1 VVVGLTFPEADV
13 LQTLFQPRSVLI
25 IGVSAAASNFAAII
39 ASNLMRYRFNGE
51 IFLLGRQPGLLY
63 GHRIRTNFDDLPDGI
78 DVAVILTPAS
88 TVPEMLERCGRKG
101 IKHAIVQSGGF
112 RELGE
117 KGASLEEKL
126 QEVAERHDIKFV
138 GPNCLGVVVPR
149 SGFAP
154 IFVPVG
160 VYPPGEVSVAA
171 QSGGVGMA
179 YLYLMASEH
188 IGLARFASMGNKMSL
203 DEADYVR
210 SFAADPE
217 TKVIALYLE
226 SIGRGRALYDAIR
239 ECRKPVLVQKSN
251 RTPLGQKIAFSHTAA
266 MAQDDAVLTAA
277 LTQAGA
283 VRVGTTRDMIAH
295 LKACTLPPM
304 RGKRVALISR
314 SGGHAVIAADVAAD
328 HGLEL
333 PEFPPDFLS
342 TISGSY
348 ATSIIRRGNPLDLGD
363 LFDFDVYANIMDR
376 AAALDSIDAVVF
388 IHEYFSEFGAEQSR
402 RLVPKADE
410 VAKRHQKPVA
420 LVLFA
425 DEAEIGRVKEMFS
438 MPFFT
443 SIEDT
448 FHALSS
454 KWQLDT
460 RPAPDPSPPRP
471 LLGDSVAGLR
481 KLVARGERV
490 VLGDG
495 ASLLAE
501 AGLTVPQQRLVRS
514 VADLPADAP
523 LPAVAKVVSRSV
535 VHKTEAKGVALGLAD
550 RAALEAAV
558 ADLAGRF
565 GPFRDDEGVLVQKM
579 APAGVEFIVGA
590 VRDPTFGPLVMVGL
604 GGIFVEVLRD
614 TVMCLAPVT
623 MEEALGMC
631 RQLRAARIFDG
642 VRGGAPLDVEAL
654 ARIIWTVSY
663 LMAEVG
669 EIREVDLNPCLVHE
683 KGQGATVV
691 DFRMALGNA

>member
-1 VVVGLTFPEADV
+1 V
-13 LQTLFQPRSVLI
+13 LEPLFAPRSVLI

-63 GHRIRTNFDDLPDGI
+63 GHRIRTSFDELPDGI

-88 TVPEMLERCGRKG
+88 IVPEMLERCGRKG
-101 IKHAIVQSGGF
+101 IRHAIIQSGGF

-126 QEVAERHDIKFV
+126 QEVAERHGIRFV

-210 SFAADPE
+210 SFTADPD
-217 TKVIALYLE
+217 TKVVALYLE
-226 SIGRGRALYDAIR
+226 SVGRGRALFDAIR
-239 ECRKPVLVQKSN
+239 ECHKPVLVQKSN
-251 RTPLGQKIAFSHTAA
+251 RTALGQRIAFSHTAA
-266 MAQDDAVLTAA
+266 LAQDDAVLSAA
-277 LTQAGA
+277 LAQAGA
-283 VRVGTTRDMIAH
+283 VRVRTTRDMIAH

-304 RGKRVALISR
+304 RGRRVALISR
-314 SGGHAVIAADVAAD
+314 SGGHAVVAADVAAD
-328 HGLEL
+328 VGLEL

-348 ATSIIRRGNPLDLGD
+348 ATSVIRRGNPLDLGD
-363 LFDFDVYANIMDR
+363 LFDFDVYANIMER

-402 RLVPKADE
+402 KLVPKAAE
-410 VAKRHQKPVA
+410 VAQRHQKPVA

-425 DEAEIGRVKEMFS
+425 DEAEIGRVKELYT

-448 FHALSS
+448 FHALGS
-454 KWQLDT
+454 KSQLDT
-460 RPAPDPSPPRP
+460 RPAPELNPPRP
-471 LLGDSVAGLR
+471 PLGTAVADLR
-481 KLVARGERV
+481 RALARGERV
-490 VLGDG
+490 VLGD
-495 ASLLAE
+495 AAPLLAQ
-501 AGLTVPQQRLVRS
+501 AGLTVPAAVLVRTP
-514 VADLPADAP
+514 ADLPADVP
-523 LPAVAKVVSRSV
+523 LPAVAKVISRSV

-550 RAALEAAV
+550 RGQLEAAV

-565 GPFRDDEGVLVQKM
+565 GPFGESEGVLVQQM
-579 APAGVEFIVGA
+579 APPGVEVIVGA

-604 GGIFVEVLRD
+604 GGILVEVLRD
-614 TVMCLAPVT
+614 TVMRLAPVT
-623 MEEALGMC
+623 MDEALGMC

-642 VRGGAPLDVEAL
+642 VRGAPPADVEAL
-654 ARIIWTVSY
+654 ARIVWTVSH
-663 LMAEVG
+663 LVAEVP
-669 EIREVDLNPCLVHE
+669 EIREVDLNPCLVHAR
-683 KGQGATVV
+683 GQGATVV
-691 DFRMALGNA
+691 DLRMALGPA

>member
-1 VVVGLTFPEADV
+1 MLES
-13 LQTLFQPRSVLI
+13 LFAPRNVLI

-39 ASNLMRYRFNGE
+39 ARNLMRYQFGGE
-51 IFLLGRQPGLLY
+51 MFLLGRQPGLLF
-63 GHRIRTNFDDLPDGI
+63 GHRIRTSFDELPDNI

-88 TVPEMLERCGRKG
+88 IVPEMLERCGRKG
-101 IKHAIVQSGGF
+101 IRRAIIQSGGF

-126 QEVAERHDIKFV
+126 QEVAERHEIKFV

-154 IFVPVG
+154 IFVPLGG

-188 IGLARFASMGNKMSL
+188 IGLARFASMGNKLSL

-210 SFAADPE
+210 SFDADPE

-226 SIGRGRALYDAIR
+226 SIGRGRALFDAIR
-239 ECRKPVLVQKSN
+239 ASRKPVLVQKSN
-251 RTPLGQKIAFSHTAA
+251 RTALGQKIAFSHTAA
-266 MAQDDAVLTAA
+266 LAQDDAVLSAA
-277 LTQAGA
+277 LAQAGA
-283 VRVGTTRDMIAH
+283 VRVATERDMIAH
-295 LKACTLPPM
+295 IKACTLPPM
-304 RGKRVALISR
+304 RGRRVALISR

-333 PEFPPDFLS
+333 PEFPPDFLG

-348 ATSIIRRGNPLDLGD
+348 ATSVIRRGNPLDLGD

-388 IHEYFSEFGAEQSR
+388 IHEYFSDFGAEQSR
-402 RLVPKADE
+402 KLVPKAQE
-410 VAKRHQKPVA
+410 VSQRHQKPVA

-425 DEAEIGRVKEMFS
+425 DEAEIARVKELYT

-454 KWQLDT
+454 KWRLDT

-471 LLGDSVAGLR
+471 PLGGTVAALR
-481 KLVARGERV
+481 KLVARGDRV
-490 VLGDG
+490 VLVDG

-501 AGLTVPQQRLVRS
+501 AGLTVPRQQLVRS
-514 VADLPADAP
+514 VAALPADVP
-523 LPAVAKVVSRSV
+523 LPAVAKVVSKSV
-535 VHKTEAKGVALGLAD
+535 VHKTEAQGVALGLAD

-558 ADLAGRF
+558 ADFVGRF
-565 GPFRDDEGVLVQKM
+565 GPFRDDEGVLVQQM
-579 APAGVEFIVGA
+579 APPGVEVIVGA

-604 GGIFVEVLRD
+604 GGVLVEVLRD
-614 TVMCLAPVT
+614 TVLRLAPVT
-623 MEEALGMC
+623 LEEAAGMC
-631 RQLRAARIFDG
+631 RQLRASRIFEG
-642 VRGGAPLDVEAL
+642 VRGAPPADVDAL
-654 ARIIWTVSY
+654 ARIVWTISH
-663 LMAEVG
+663 LIAELP
-669 EIREVDLNPCLVHE
+669 EIREIDLNPCLVHE
-683 KGQGATVV
+683 RGHGATVV
-691 DFRMALGNA
+691 DFRMALGPA

>member
-1 VVVGLTFPEADV
+1 MLHLPGGHV
-13 LQTLFQPRSVLI
+13 LESLFAPRSVLI

-63 GHRIRTNFDDLPDGI
+63 GHRIRTSFDDLPDDI

-88 TVPEMLERCGRKG
+88 IVPDMLDRCGRKG
-101 IKHAIVQSGGF
+101 IRHAIIQSGGF
-112 RELGE
+112 RELGD

-126 QEVAERHDIKFV
+126 HEVATRHGIRFV

-154 IFVPVG
+154 IFLPLG
-160 VYPPGEVSVAA
+160 VVYRSGGVSVAA

-188 IGLARFASMGNKMSL
+188 IGLARFASMGNKLSL

-210 SFAADPE
+210 AFTEDPD

-226 SIGRGRALYDAIR
+226 SVGRGRTLYDAIR
-239 ECRKPVLVQKSN
+239 DCPKPVIVQKSN

-266 MAQDDAVLTAA
+266 LAQDDAVLSAA
-277 LTQAGA
+277 LAQAGA
-283 VRVGTTRDMIAH
+283 VRVSTTRDMIAH
-295 LKACTLPPM
+295 IKACTLPPM
-304 RGKRVALISR
+304 KGRRVALISR
-314 SGGHAVIAADVAAD
+314 SGGHAVIAADAAAD
-328 HGLEL
+328 AGLEL

-348 ATSIIRRGNPLDLGD
+348 ATSVIRRGNPLDLGD
-363 LFDFDVYANIMDR
+363 LFDFDVYANIMER
-376 AAALDSIDAVVF
+376 AAALDTVDAVVF

-402 RLVPKADE
+402 KLVPKADE
-410 VAKRHQKPVA
+410 VARRYQKPVA

-425 DEAEIGRVKEMFS
+425 DEAEIGRVKELHPL
-438 MPFFT
+438 PFFT

-454 KWQLDT
+454 KWRLDT
-460 RPAPDPSPPRP
+460 RPAPELDAPRP
-471 LLGDSVAGLR
+471 PLDGAVAALR
-481 KLVARGERV
+481 KLIARGDRV

-495 ASLLAE
+495 ASLLAQ
-501 AGLTVPQQRLVRS
+501 AGLTVPRAALVRTA
-514 VADLPADAP
+514 ADLPADLP
-523 LPAVAKVVSRSV
+523 LPAVAKVLSRSV
-535 VHKTEAKGVALGLAD
+535 VHKTEAKGVVLGLGD
-550 RAALEAAV
+550 RGALEAAV

-565 GPFRDDEGVLVQKM
+565 GPFGEGEGVLVQQM
-579 APAGVEFIVGA
+579 APAGTEVIVGA
-590 VRDPTFGPLVMVGL
+590 VRDPTFGPLVMVGF

-614 TVMCLAPVT
+614 TVMRLAPVT
-623 MEEALGMC
+623 LAEALTMC

-642 VRGGAPLDVEAL
+642 VRGQPPADTEAL
-654 ARIIWTVSY
+654 ARIIWTVSH
-663 LMAEVG
+663 LMAEIP

-683 KGQGATVV
+683 QGHGATVV
-691 DFRMALGNA
+691 DLRMALGPT